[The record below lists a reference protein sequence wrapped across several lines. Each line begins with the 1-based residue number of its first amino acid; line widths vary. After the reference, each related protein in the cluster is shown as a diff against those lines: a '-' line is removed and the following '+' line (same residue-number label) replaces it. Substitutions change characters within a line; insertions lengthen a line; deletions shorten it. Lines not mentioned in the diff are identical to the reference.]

1 MEATSRQ
8 SARRRFG
15 WAAKAALFFAVL
27 GPGIIT
33 ASADND
39 VGGITVYSQAGAQFG
54 YSILWTLIPIT
65 IALIVIQEMGA
76 RMGAVTG
83 KGLAGLIRENFGVR
97 WTFFVMLCLVVANS
111 LTTSAEFAG
120 VAVAAAIFRI
130 PPLVA
135 VPVVAALVY
144 FLVLRTS
151 RGTVEKV
158 FLALS
163 ALYLTYVVSGF
174 RAAPN
179 WHDVWKGFFIPTF
192 SHNTAYLWMIIA
204 LIGTTITPWM
214 QFYIQASIVE
224 KGIRIRDYALSR
236 IDVIFGCFVTDFMSF
251 FMIMAPA
258 ATIFIFNV
266 AHPAHPY
273 VINETADL
281 AKALEPIAGAFAV
294 YLFAFGLLNAGVFTA
309 SVLPLST
316 AYFVCEAGGFEH
328 GVDKRFREAPVFFTI
343 YAASLI
349 VGAGLVLFIPHRSL
363 LALITFSQIV
373 SGVLLPFILVFMLL
387 LINRKSLMG
396 EYRNGPVFNVIAWTT
411 AIVVSALT
419 VLSLYQTLFPAP
431 S

>member
-1 MEATSRQ
+1 MEAIGRQ
-8 SARRRFG
+8 ASRRRLG
-15 WAAKAALFFAVL
+15 WGAKIALFFAVL

-65 IALIVIQEMGA
+65 IALVVIQEMGA

-97 WTFFVMLCLVVANS
+97 WTFFVMLCLVVANT
-111 LTTSAEFAG
+111 LTTAAEFAG
-120 VAVAAAIFRI
+120 VAVAAAIFHI
-130 PPLVA
+130 PPLLA
-135 VPVVAALVY
+135 VPAVAILVY
-144 FLVLRTS
+144 FLVLRTK

-158 FLALS
+158 FLVLS
-163 ALYLTYVVSGF
+163 ALYLTYVVSGI
-174 RAAPN
+174 RAAPH
-179 WHDVWKGFFIPTF
+179 WHDVWKGFLIPSF

-214 QFYIQASIVE
+214 QFYIQASIVD

-236 IDVIFGCFVTDFMSF
+236 IDVIFGCLVTDFMSF
-251 FMIMAPA
+251 FMIMATA

-266 AHPAHPY
+266 GHPTQQY
-273 VINETADL
+273 IVNETADL

-316 AYFVCEAGGFEH
+316 AYFVCEAGGFES
-328 GVDKRFREAPVFFTI
+328 GVDKRFHQAPIFFSI
-343 YAASLI
+343 YAASI
-349 VGAGLVLFIPHRSL
+349 VIGAALVMSFPHQSL
-363 LALITFSQIV
+363 LFLITFSQIT

-387 LINRKSLMG
+387 LINKESLMG
-396 EYRNGPVFNVIAWTT
+396 KYRNGPAFNIIAWTT
-411 AIVVSALT
+411 AVVVSALT
-419 VLSLYQTLFPAP
+419 LLSLYQTLAP
-431 S
+431 STS